1 LNGFLAVY
9 TDLAE
14 QQIYLGGVDYAGKFV
29 PNVAFAMLENGWDE
43 QLAGILV
50 MDGLVDTIT

>member
-1 LNGFLAVY
+1 VY